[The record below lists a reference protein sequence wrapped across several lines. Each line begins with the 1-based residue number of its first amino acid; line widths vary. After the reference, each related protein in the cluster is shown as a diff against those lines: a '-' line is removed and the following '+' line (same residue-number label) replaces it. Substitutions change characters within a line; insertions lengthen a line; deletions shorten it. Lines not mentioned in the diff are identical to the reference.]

1 MPIDFEAAIQTRGK
15 DAVAVYS
22 RKDAILYALGLGFGR
37 DPLDARELRFVYE
50 KDLLAVPTFATG
62 LAFAANA
69 LTARIGMNLA
79 LLVHGEQSIIFHH
92 TLPAAADTLVD
103 TQVVD
108 IFDKG
113 PGKGA
118 VVIIETNVRIKGTNE
133 ALVTLTA
140 SLFARGDGGFLK
152 PGQTSKGVQA
162 KAHALPDRAPDYV
175 DELATRPDQALLY
188 RLSGDFNPL
197 HADPEFAAKA
207 GFQRP
212 ILHGLCTYGICCR
225 AILKHVLDYDP
236 TAIELF
242 NARFSNPVV
251 PGETIVTEIWREGAD
266 ISFRARVKERDVV
279 AVNNGLCRIRVGQ
292 PDS

>member
-1 MPIDFEAAIQTRGK
+1 MPIDFDAAMQTRGT
-15 DAVAVYS
+15 DAAAAYT

-50 KDLLAVPTFATG
+50 KDLSVVPTIATG

-69 LTARIGMNLA
+69 LTERIGMNLA
-79 LLVHGEQSIIFHH
+79 LLVHGEQSMIFHR

-103 TQVVD
+103 THVVD

-118 VVIIETNVRIKGTNE
+118 VVVVESNARIKETNE
-133 ALVTLTA
+133 PLATLTA

-152 PGQTSKGVQA
+152 SGQMSKGIQG
-162 KAHALPDRAPDYV
+162 KAHVLPDRAPDYV
-175 DELATRPDQALLY
+175 NELATRPDQALLY

-197 HADPEFAAKA
+197 HVDPDVAAKA

-225 AILKHVLDYDP
+225 AILKEVLDYDP
-236 TAIELF
+236 TGIAVF
-242 NARFSNPVV
+242 NARFSNPVI
-251 PGETIVTEIWREGAD
+251 PGETILTEIWRDGAV

-279 AVNNGLCRIRVGQ
+279 AVGNGLCRLRV
-292 PDS
+292 SSV